1 MTNKIKYAIIGAGCM
16 GQEHILN
23 IEIIDDAEVVALCDT
38 SKQSIKNCLNLL
50 NNEVTVFDNYEELVE
65 ANIADAY
72 IIATPN
78 YTHIDILKGVLK
90 SNAHL
95 LIEKPLCT
103 TVEDCKELERLTS
116 NYPGIIWTAMEY
128 RYMPPVQKMIQEIH
142 NKTIGDLKMLSIRE
156 HRFPFLHKVDDWN
169 RFAIKTGGTLVEK
182 CCHFFDLMRLIA
194 KSEPLRVYASG
205 NQDVNHLDEKYDGM
219 VPDILDNAFVI
230 VDFENGV
237 RTFLDLCMFAENSEY
252 QEELCAVG
260 SIGKIETEVPSNQSG
275 IASSDLRIGLREGI
289 SATKETIGVDS
300 KILEAGHHHGS
311 TYYEHT
317 SFIQA
322 IRNNTQPEVSLNDGL
337 IAVAIGEA
345 AEISIKEERVVM
357 MSEFNLL
364 QS

>member
-38 SKQSIKNCLNLL
+38 SPESINQCLDLLKND
-50 NNEVTVFDNYEELVE
+50 VSVFTNCEDLVE

-78 YTHIDILKGVLK
+78 FTHIEVLKSVLK

-103 TVEDCKELERLTS
+103 TVEDCKEFASLTE
-116 NYPGIIWTAMEY
+116 NYPGVIWTAMEY
-128 RYMPPVQKMIQEIH
+128 RYMPPVKKMIEEIH
-142 NKTIGDLKMLSIRE
+142 NKTIGDLHMLSIRE

-169 RFAIKTGGTLVEK
+169 RFAINTGGTLVEK

-194 KSEPLRVYASG
+194 QSEPLKVYASG
-205 NQDVNHLDEKYDGM
+205 NQDVNHLDEEYDGK
-219 VPDILDNAFVI
+219 VPDMLDNAFVI

-237 RTFLDLCMFAENSEY
+237 RALLDLCMFAENSEY

-260 SIGKIETEVPSNQSG
+260 SIGKIETAVPSNDSG
-275 IASSDLRIGLREGI
+275 ISISDVRIGLRE
-289 SATKETIGVDS
+289 SEKAKKETIAVDEQ
-300 KILEAGHHHGS
+300 ILAVGHHHGS
-311 TYYEHT
+311 TFYEHQ
-317 SFIQA
+317 SFIKA
-322 IRNNTQPEVSLNDGL
+322 IRSNSLPEVSLNDGL
-337 IAVAIGEA
+337 VAVAIGEA
-345 AEISIKEERVVM
+345 AELSIKEGRVVEM
-357 MSEFNLL
+357 NEFNL
-364 QS
+364 